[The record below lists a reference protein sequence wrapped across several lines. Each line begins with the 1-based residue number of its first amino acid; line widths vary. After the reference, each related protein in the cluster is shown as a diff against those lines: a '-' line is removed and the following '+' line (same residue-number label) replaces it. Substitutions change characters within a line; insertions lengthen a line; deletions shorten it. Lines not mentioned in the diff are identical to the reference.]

1 MSEINLNLKKL
12 TNKII
17 LLAHSGGVDSCVLG
31 DILIRS
37 KIKFSVAHCNF
48 QLRGEE
54 SDNDLLFVKKWCK
67 KNRIKFYHKIF
78 NLKDYMLKN
87 KKGVQ
92 ESARDLRYNWFN
104 HLTSDKG
111 FDYLVTAHHLNDQF
125 ETFLMNASRASGI
138 FGLVGIPE
146 SNKLLRPLLNV
157 TKMQILDYAKKNNLE
172 WREDSSNTSEDY
184 FRNIIRHQVVKPFEN
199 HKPKTLENFK
209 KTLVHLKDAQE
220 FISHQ
225 FDKLKKEL
233 FIEKSRHKYVDIESL
248 KKIKPLSFSLHHFF
262 SPMGFNTKEVEKL
275 LFSSPGKLI
284 LSKKY
289 RLIRD
294 RKHLILSPLLK
305 IKINE
310 IIIDLDKKNL
320 KLPIPIKWEDISNF
334 EKKAYN
340 SNEVFLDRETLK
352 SPISLRKYKNGDYFY
367 PSGMKGK
374 KLLSKFFKDEKYSL
388 LDKEEQW
395 LLCSNGE
402 IVWIIGKRCDNRF
415 LARPN
420 TNNKL
425 LMRDLR

>member
-67 KNRIKFYHKIF
+67 KNRVKFYFKIF
-78 NLKDYMLKN
+78 NLIDYKLKN
-87 KKGVQ
+87 KKGIQ
-92 ESARDLRYNWFN
+92 ESARDLRYKWFN
-104 HLTSDKG
+104 HLTTNKG
-111 FDYLVTAHHLNDQF
+111 VDYLVTAHHLNDQF
-125 ETFLMNASRASGI
+125 ETFLINASRASGI

-199 HKPKTLENFK
+199 YKPKTLKNFK

-233 FIEKSRHKYVDIESL
+233 FIEKNKHTYIEIESL

-262 SPMGFNTKEVEKL
+262 SPKGFNSKEVEKL
-275 LFSSPGKLI
+275 VFSSPGKLI

-294 RKHLILSPLLK
+294 RKYLILSPLLK
-305 IKINE
+305 KEINE
-310 IIIDLDKKNL
+310 ILIDLDKKNL
-320 KLPIPIKWEDISNF
+320 KLPIPIKWEYISNL
-334 EKKAYN
+334 EKKAHKN
-340 SNEVFLDRETLK
+340 NEVFLDRETLK

-420 TNNKL
+420 TKNKL